1 MEMNLEK
8 FRIAHGQQAVSLEM
22 LGDVLNHGFFR
33 KLAAFDEHLCIKF
46 EFQHENSSFEQ

>member
-1 MEMNLEK
+1 MEMDFDQLIVAD
-8 FRIAHGQQAVSLEM
+8 RQQAVSLEM